1 MVFCA
6 RRPRQVLPGA
16 ASSRSTQVSP
26 PRLSRVNG
34 WSRPLHSFQ
43 IVAWTVFLILAFTTF
58 LVFIPLLPRDSRYI
72 AYSVAGG
79 IFFFHFLVH
88 LIAISIDP
96 AEASVRLKNY
106 SQPMP
111 TFDRSKHL
119 HVIQNQYCHLCEVT
133 VSAKAKHC
141 SACNK
146 CVSGFDHHCK
156 WLNNCVG
163 SRNYWCFF
171 GSVASA
177 SAGLLCVIAILL
189 GLFFQYLF
197 NPAALRTD
205 SRYKSISSKDTWLLF
220 LPGSPVRTSTC
231 VLLALGL
238 LVLLLALIS
247 LLLLGHLLFFHLYLM
262 AKRLSTFDYMTQGRQ
277 QQNSEHQTGK
287 RSVNLQME
295 DLSEPLDSPLGPS
308 EQGETPKEPLP
319 SSRHPSLCSTATTQ
333 PEDTPPSLKK
343 MEEEETP
350 PSSSYEKP
358 VANPSSSVQSVK
370 SMHLLPATPDYS
382 QASNLG
388 IRANSC
394 SSQQEASAGRI
405 ASAVRVKRKEFLP
418 PLSGCSSLTSVST
431 ITPESSPPPQNTKDR
446 RERKQLRAGDA
457 AENRGSA
464 SEAQGPEPAESRVQG
479 SFSTGIPAAESVPE
493 ALQLPSLLQGRDQD
507 VWAQKHQDTV
517 PSCQEPRAVESTVI
531 NIPGG
536 LDGELDVQQMPR
548 TLVVMPFVPAPESLP
563 AIKEECGEEGTP
575 VTREVGGCT
584 PMKAPVPSSPTPVT
598 MIVMPEDPELGD
610 RAPQLV

>member
-1 MVFCA
+1 MAFCA
-6 RRPRQVLPGA
+6 RRSRRVLSEA
-16 ASSRSTQVSP
+16 ASSRNTQVSP

-43 IVAWTVFLILAFTTF
+43 IMAWTVFLTLAFTTF
-58 LVFIPLLPRDSRYI
+58 GVFIPLLPRDWRYI
-72 AYSVAGG
+72 AYSVTGG

-111 TFDRSKHL
+111 TFDRSKHP

-171 GSVASA
+171 SSVASA
-177 SAGLLCVIAILL
+177 SAGLLCIIIILL
-189 GLFFQYLF
+189 YIFFQYFF
-197 NPAALRTD
+197 NPATLRTD
-205 SRYKSISSKDTWLLF
+205 ARYRSISNKDTWLLF
-220 LPGSPVRTSTC
+220 LPISPVRTNPC

-277 QQNSEHQTGK
+277 QQKSKHETGK
-287 RSVNLQME
+287 KDVSLQME
-295 DLSEPLDSPLGPS
+295 NLSQPLDSSLGSS
-308 EQGETPKEPLP
+308 EQGETPKELLP
-319 SSRHPSLCSTATTQ
+319 SSRHPSLCSTATIQ
-333 PEDTPPSLKK
+333 PEDTPTSLKK
-343 MEEEETP
+343 
-350 PSSSYEKP
+350 S
-358 VANPSSSVQSVK
+358 VANLSSSVQSVK
-370 SMHLLPATPDYS
+370 SMQLLPAAPDHWQVS
-382 QASNLG
+382 SLNIHAS
-388 IRANSC
+388 SC
-394 SSQQEASAGRI
+394 LLQQEASASRST
-405 ASAVRVKRKEFLP
+405 SAVRRIKRKEFLP
-418 PLSGCSSLTSVST
+418 ALSRCSSLSSVST
-431 ITPESSPPPQNTKDR
+431 VTPESSPPPQNTKDQ
-446 RERKQLRAGDA
+446 RERKQPRAGDVA
-457 AENRGSA
+457 ANQASA
-464 SEAQGPEPAESRVQG
+464 SGAQGPEPAESRIQG
-479 SFSTGIPAAESVPE
+479 SFSTRIPAAESVLE
-493 ALQLPSLLQGRDQD
+493 TLQLPSPLQGRDQD
-507 VWAQKHQDTV
+507 MWPQVHQDTV
-517 PSCQEPRAVESTVI
+517 PSRQEPWTMESTVI

-536 LDGELDVQQMPR
+536 LDGELDVQQVPR
-548 TLVVMPFVPAPESLP
+548 TLAVMPFVQAPESLP
-563 AIKEECGEEGTP
+563 GIKEECGEEGTP
-575 VTREVGGCT
+575 VIREMGVRT
-584 PMKAPVPSSPTPVT
+584 PTKAPVPSSPTPVT
-598 MIVMPEDPELGD
+598 MIMMPEDPELGD